1 MIIKCEVEEVVVG
14 DFYVAYSARSKK
26 LSSKG
31 LGGVV
36 VNVKSKTDTSVTVSF
51 FDNNVKKQT
60 VTMLN
65 VNTRKDCFLVPFNND
80 LVCQLDIEF
89 DKDTKFIQPRLS
101 RRMLGLEST
110 KISNVNFMGSG
121 LLKDDYSPMCVI
133 SGDTDDGRCSYFCTG
148 QLIITT
154 PLANTVVS
162 KDCVEA
168 EARKELKRKILALK
182 EGGVRLVRGKQGGE
196 NNLESLAE
204 ARVEVMKYQ
213 KRYKRS
219 CCVYSNVY
227 ILNDSIKSEPMNA
240 ICHSDT
246 AVRDFKDRR
255 YIISGVTQD
264 QGSNASKEASA
275 IWLDFLAN
283 RSPVADVFITKDVK
297 DMIKN
302 GAVFDCR
309 YPSNAVQFALI
320 ATRQPWEYA
329 ARVGTF
335 KMLRELIPERYAF
348 LISHYASGDIKDG
361 INWSNLSSGHSLFNG
376 AYLDKNT
383 IINFVYGGFDQ
394 VNKPFNEVQSY
405 NGVFGLFGR
414 LNREE
419 SWLKDEL
426 GEFKAINKSA
436 NPFEIPKPKVEQAI
450 EYAVATYKKLIKLIG
465 DEE

>member
-1 MIIKCEVEEVVVG
+1 MIIKCEVEDIIVG
-14 DFYVAYSARSKK
+14 DFYVAYSARSRK

-31 LGGVV
+31 LGGVI
-36 VNVKSKTDTSVTVSF
+36 VNVKSKTDTSVTVTF

-65 VNTRKDCFLVPFNND
+65 VNTRKDCFLVPFNDD
-80 LVCQLDIEF
+80 LIGQVKMEF
-89 DKDTKFIQPRLS
+89 DRDTKYMQPKLTD
-101 RRMLGLEST
+101 RMLGLETT
-110 KISNVNFMGSG
+110 KLDNIGVMGSG
-121 LLKDDYSPMCVI
+121 LLIEEYLPMCVI
-133 SGDTDDGRCSYFCTG
+133 SGDTDDGKCSYFCTG
-148 QLIITT
+148 QLTITT

-162 KDCVEA
+162 KDSVEA
-168 EARKELKRKILALK
+168 EVRRELKRKILALK

-196 NNLESLAE
+196 NSLESLVG
-204 ARVEVMKYQ
+204 ARAEVMSYQ
-213 KRYKRS
+213 KKHKRS

-227 ILNDSIKSEPMNA
+227 IIDDSIKSEPMHA
-240 ICHSDT
+240 ICHACT
-246 AVRDFKDRR
+246 AVNDFKDRR
-255 YIISGVTQD
+255 YIISSVVQD
-264 QGSNASKEASA
+264 QDFNASKEASE

-329 ARVGTF
+329 ARVETF
-335 KMLRELIPERYAF
+335 KVLKELIPERYAF
-348 LISHYASGDIKDG
+348 LISHYASGSIKDG
-361 INWSNLSSGHSLFNG
+361 INWRNLSSGHSLFNG
-376 AYLDKNT
+376 AHLDKNT
-383 IINFVYGGFDQ
+383 IVNFVHGGFAQ
-394 VNKPFNEVQSY
+394 VNLPFNEVQRY
-405 NGVFGLFGR
+405 NGVFNLFGKV
-414 LNREE
+414 NYEE

-426 GEFKAINKSA
+426 GEFKSINKSS

-465 DEE
+465 DE

>member
-1 MIIKCEVEEVVVG
+1 MIIKCEVSDIIVG
-14 DFYVAYSARSKK
+14 DFYVAYSARSRK

-31 LGGVV
+31 SGGVI
-36 VNVKSKTDTSVTVSF
+36 VNVKSKTDTSVTVTF

-80 LVCQLDIEF
+80 LVGQVKMEF
-89 DKDTKFIQPRLS
+89 DKYTKFTQPKLTD
-101 RRMLGLEST
+101 RMLGLETT
-110 KISNVNFMGSG
+110 KLTNMRVMGSG
-121 LLKDDYSPMCVI
+121 LLTYEYNTMYVI

-148 QLIITT
+148 QLTITT

-168 EARKELKRKILALK
+168 KARKELKRKILALK
-182 EGGVRLVRGKQGGE
+182 EGGVRLVRGKLGGE
-196 NNLESLAE
+196 NNLDSLAE
-204 ARVEVMKYQ
+204 ARVEVMKHQ
-213 KRYKRS
+213 KKYKKS

-227 ILNDSIKSEPMNA
+227 IFGDSIKSEPMHA

-246 AVRDFKDRR
+246 SVRDFKDRR

-264 QGSNASKEASA
+264 QGSNASKEASEV
-275 IWLDFLAN
+275 WLNFLAN
-283 RSPVADVFITKDVK
+283 RSPVAEVFITKDVK

-329 ARVGTF
+329 ARVEAF
-335 KMLRELIPERYAF
+335 KVLKELIPERYAF
-348 LISHYASGDIKDG
+348 LISHYASGSVKDG

-376 AYLDKNT
+376 AHLDKNT
-383 IINFVYGGFDQ
+383 IVNFVHGGFAQ
-394 VNKPFNEVQSY
+394 VNLPFNEVQSY
-405 NGVFGLFGR
+405 NGVFNLFGKV
-414 LNREE
+414 NYEE

-426 GEFKAINKSA
+426 GEFKSINKSS

-465 DEE
+465 DE